1 MSIELDYQLREK
13 IPYDSTAFPISY
25 FHDELA
31 ALPNWSGPMHWH
43 HDFEIVTA
51 LCGVLDVQIGRKHIL
66 LEAGDSI
73 FVNQNMLHGIQQV
86 DGHAP
91 DPMPNIVFL
100 GAAIAPE
107 TSSIYKKYIWPIACC
122 DTLPFIVFK
131 HNERWHQKIN
141 ASLRDIYCQMTEK
154 SQCYEMA
161 VQRELSN
168 IFESIFLHFKDLPKF
183 ETTHIQMNARIRI
196 QKMLSYIYEHYAETV
211 TLEDIA
217 KSANISRSEA
227 GRCFNIYMGCSP
239 VEALIQYRLQ
249 MAHRMLTDVTLSL
262 REISEA
268 CGFNSVNYFSRR
280 FKKMYGYTPG
290 LSRALGK

>member
-1 MSIELDYQLREK
+1 
-13 IPYDSTAFPISY
+13 
-25 FHDELA
+25 
-31 ALPNWSGPMHWH
+31 
-43 HDFEIVTA
+43 
-51 LCGVLDVQIGRKHIL
+51 
-66 LEAGDSI
+66 
-73 FVNQNMLHGIQQV
+73 
-86 DGHAP
+86 
-91 DPMPNIVFL
+91 
-100 GAAIAPE
+100 
-107 TSSIYKKYIWPIACC
+107 
-122 DTLPFIVFK
+122 
-131 HNERWHQKIN
+131 
-141 ASLRDIYCQMTEK
+141 MTEK

-280 FKKMYGYTPG
+280 CKKMYGYTPG